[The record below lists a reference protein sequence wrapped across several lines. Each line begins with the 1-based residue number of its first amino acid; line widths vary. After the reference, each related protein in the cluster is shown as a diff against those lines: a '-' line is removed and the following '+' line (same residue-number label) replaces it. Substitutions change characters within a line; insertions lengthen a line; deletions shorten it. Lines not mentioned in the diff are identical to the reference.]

1 MGVLSVCIIYTR
13 CACGY
18 VVSIGRAIMVRDIQ
32 HDEPNVLGDS
42 HEKI

>member
-1 MGVLSVCIIYTR
+1 MGVPSVYIIYTR
-13 CACGY
+13 CACRY
-18 VVSIGRAIMVRDIQ
+18 VVSVRRAIMVRDIQ